1 MRKIADTGAVV
12 RQPKPSRKE
21 DARYQAV
28 LDSALDCIIWVDE
41 RGKII
46 EFNAAAER
54 TLRISRAAVLGKDL
68 SETILP
74 SALRP
79 HLRSELFASVASRG
93 VELLGTRLE
102 TKVMRAGAEEFPAE
116 LTVTSTRID
125 KKTTFIVYIRDLT
138 ARRLA
143 EETLVRLAAIVESSQ
158 DAIIGTDLKC
168 RITSWNKGA
177 ELMFGYPS
185 ADVMGKSISI
195 LSPSDRL
202 TEAITIREE
211 VQKGIKTNNFE
222 TVRVAKDQRR
232 LDVSISISPVLDS
245 DGNVV
250 GASAIGRDITA
261 FKQTQDALR
270 KASETSI
277 YASPIPIIA
286 VDTKRRV
293 TLWNPAAQA
302 VFGWSEQEVLGQQ
315 SPLTLEGG
323 TKQSLLLH
331 KRLLAGE
338 TLTGIELR
346 GRKKDEASVAISLS
360 ATPVWD
366 ENRKIKGIIAF
377 LTDITETKRAEEVLR
392 RTEQKYRT
400 IFENAIEGIYQAT
413 PQGKYISANP
423 ALARMF
429 GFDSSDEM
437 IEARTD
443 VRTQQYVH
451 PEMHEEFVSL
461 MRRRGVVQNF
471 EYQAHRKDGKV
482 IWVSESARVARD
494 AHGQLLHFEGVVQ
507 DITEQRELEQQLRQM
522 QKIEAV
528 GRLAGGVAHDFNNV
542 LMAISSYSELL
553 QLRIPE
559 DDSRRKYLDE
569 ITKAVD
575 RAASLTK
582 GLLTFSRKQVLSP
595 HVLDLNALINDQLKM
610 LRRLVP
616 ENIDI
621 KFSPRSAQAFIK
633 ADSTQ
638 IEQVVMNLVINA
650 RDAMPD
656 GGQVL
661 IEVGDSGPDASGS
674 SIESPNTASSHILIS
689 VADNGCGMDDATKSQ
704 IFEPFFTTKEAGKG
718 TGLGLAIVF
727 DIVKQS
733 GGKIFVE
740 SEVDRGTTF
749 AITFPRA
756 EPAIRQNIEETTETL
771 SPATETILLVED
783 EPTVRESIA
792 EYLRQNGYQ
801 TLSAS
806 GGPQAL
812 LIARQFEDPI
822 HLMLTDVIMPQMSG
836 RELAE
841 QLASIHPETKIVFMS
856 GYSDNLLSSRQVL
869 NPELVLLQK
878 PIRLA
883 SLGKRL
889 REILDRGPV
898 AKAAS
903 AGK

>member
-1 MRKIADTGAVV
+1 MTNIADAGGSV
-12 RQPKPSRKE
+12 RVQNSPE
-21 DARYQAV
+21 QVDARYQAV
-28 LDSALDCIIWVDE
+28 LDSALDCIIWTDA
-41 RGKII
+41 RGTII

-54 TLRISRAAVLGKDL
+54 TLRISRASALGKDL

-74 SALRP
+74 AALRP
-79 HLRSELFASVASRG
+79 HLRSELFASVASSG
-93 VELLGTRLE
+93 LEIVGTRLE
-102 TKVMRAGAEEFPAE
+102 TKVMRAGADEFPAE
-116 LTVTSTRID
+116 ITVNSAVINES
-125 KKTTFIVYIRDLT
+125 TTFIVYIRDLT

-143 EETLVRLAAIVESSQ
+143 EETMVRLAAIVEGSQ
-158 DAIIGTDLKC
+158 DAIIGTDLKYC
-168 RITSWNKGA
+168 ITSWNKGA
-177 ELMFGYPS
+177 EQMYGYT
-185 ADVMGKSISI
+185 AAEVLGKSISI
-195 LSPSDRL
+195 IAPPDRVEE
-202 TEAITIREE
+202 TITIRDELRT
-211 VQKGIKTNNFE
+211 GIKTKSFE
-222 TVRVAKDQRR
+222 TVRVAKNGRR
-232 LDVSISISPVLDS
+232 LDVSIRISPVLNS
-245 DGNVV
+245 DGNIV

-286 VDTKRRV
+286 VDTQRRV
-293 TLWNPAAQA
+293 TLWNPAAEA
-302 VFGWSEQEVLGQQ
+302 EFGWSEEEVLGK
-315 SPLTLEGG
+315 PNPVKLEGG
-323 TKQSLLLH
+323 NKQASALH
-331 KRLLAGE
+331 KRALAGE
-338 TLTGIELR
+338 TLTGVELH
-346 GRKKDEASVAISLS
+346 GRKRDGTMMALSLS
-360 ATPVWD
+360 ATTLWD
-366 ENRKIKGIIAF
+366 ENRRIKGVIGF

-429 GFDSSDEM
+429 GFESPEELM
-437 IEARTD
+437 EARID
-443 VRTQQYVH
+443 VRNQQYVNR
-451 PEMHEEFVSL
+451 EMHEEFVSL
-461 MRRRGVVQNF
+461 MRRQGTVQNF
-471 EYQAHRKDGKV
+471 EYQAYRKDGKV

-494 AHGQLLHFEGVVQ
+494 GHGRLLHFEGVVQ

-528 GRLAGGVAHDFNNV
+528 GQLAGGVAHDFNNL
-542 LMAISSYSELL
+542 LMAISSYTELL
-553 QLRIPE
+553 QLKITQN
-559 DDSRRKYLDE
+559 DSARRYLDE
-569 ITKAVD
+569 IDKAID

-595 HVLDLNALINDQLKM
+595 QILDLNALVAEQVKM

-621 KFSPRSAQAFIK
+621 KFSPGSNQASVK
-633 ADSTQ
+633 ADPTQ
-638 IEQVVMNLVINA
+638 IEQLVMNLVINA

-656 GGQVL
+656 GGRVL
-661 IEVGDSGPDASGS
+661 IEIGDCGPDASIVPS
-674 SIESPNTASSHILIS
+674 RHSPSSHVL
-689 VADNGCGMDDATKSQ
+689 VAVTDNGCGMDEATKAQ
-704 IFEPFFTTKEAGKG
+704 IFEPFFTTKESGKG
-718 TGLGLAIVF
+718 TGLGLAIVL

-733 GGKIFVE
+733 GGKIFVQ
-740 SEVDRGTTF
+740 SEVGRGTTF
-749 AITFPRA
+749 QISFPRA
-756 EPAIRQNIEETTETL
+756 ESVNRQNIEEEIETL
-771 SPATETILLVED
+771 APATETVLLVED

-812 LIARQFEDPI
+812 SIVRRIETPI

-841 QLASIHPETKIVFMS
+841 KVASIHPEIKIVFMS

-869 NPELVLLQK
+869 DPKHVLLQK

-889 REILDRGPV
+889 REILGRNTV
-898 AKAAS
+898 ATAAS